1 MRSSDRPEDIALA
14 AATQRW
20 IEAAVD
26 ERVQLVLAS
35 IKSLSDWV
43 ATTCQQG
50 AEASRITAAALHE
63 SEEAR
68 RYLEADVRRLAEQ
81 QERFER
87 FFERRENSD
96 ELRKLKDL
104 KDLYTEQQER
114 FSALELRLR
123 SKEVSDTSRDEE
135 FSSIVRDVQS
145 LQLAMQR
152 LESQWEKANVKFNK
166 VGLEVASTSSAASI
180 WEGQCR
186 SAQALLE
193 SRLEALSKS
202 LSDIELGRNEGLER
216 LREEQR
222 LVENQARNHLLARQE
237 SETKAKL
244 EKESCERIFAAVE
257 KRCNELAEQ
266 ILEISKSQVEMQD
279 FASSLSAVDSRCSAL
294 EEREGQRGREDHV
307 EHRRSLENLQ
317 RRMQSMQ
324 VALETIAEM
333 RHEDHA
339 LFEELK
345 LDHERFRQKL
355 GDKMNSLE
363 LLQLGL
369 QESLKLVG
377 KVEDIDNLVQNLQ
390 EDMIRFK
397 TDVTGLTK
405 DAAREVKHEIQDD
418 LRNWVKSWDRGFQH
432 EMPNIEKELK
442 QQLSGYLKERSR
454 G

>member
-1 MRSSDRPEDIALA
+1 
-14 AATQRW
+14 
-20 IEAAVD
+20 
-26 ERVQLVLAS
+26 
-35 IKSLSDWV
+35 
-43 ATTCQQG
+43 
-50 AEASRITAAALHE
+50 
-63 SEEAR
+63 
-68 RYLEADVRRLAEQ
+68 
-81 QERFER
+81 
-87 FFERRENSD
+87 
-96 ELRKLKDL
+96 
-104 KDLYTEQQER
+104 
-114 FSALELRLR
+114 
-123 SKEVSDTSRDEE
+123 
-135 FSSIVRDVQS
+135 
-145 LQLAMQR
+145 MQR

-324 VALETIAEM
+324 VALETITEM

-418 LRNWVKSWDRGFQH
+418 FRNWVKSWDRGFQH